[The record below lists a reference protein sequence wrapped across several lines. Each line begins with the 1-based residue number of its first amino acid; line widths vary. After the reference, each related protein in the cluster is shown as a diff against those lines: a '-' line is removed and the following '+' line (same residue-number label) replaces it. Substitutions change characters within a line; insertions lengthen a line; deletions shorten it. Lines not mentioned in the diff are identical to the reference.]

1 METQIGQDFNKVIK
15 VLTSSNQMAHIEASD
30 KMYHLFK
37 KKWKSDRVLREN
49 LLPIE
54 DIYEAKREEI
64 LSNVTRR

>member
-1 METQIGQDFNKVIK
+1 
-15 VLTSSNQMAHIEASD
+15 MAHIEASD

-37 KKWKSDRVLREN
+37 KKWKSDRALREN